1 METLLWETSQIGRPH
16 NQPSGA
22 GFKGR
27 RHNFQTEIDLFKAER
42 WGGGG
47 RGPTLLLAA
56 YWTRVDD
63 EMWFPRS
70 ELSNFALHLRGN
82 RAAWEQGKWAS
93 GGGGGAGGGSGG
105 SCYREVCL
113 NNSMSQAFKKTKEKK
128 RNEKP

>member
-1 METLLWETSQIGRPH
+1 METLLRETSQIGRPH
-16 NQPSGA
+16 NQPSGTR
-22 GFKGR
+22 FKGR

-42 WGGGG
+42 CQGG

-56 YWTRVDD
+56 YWTRADD

-93 GGGGGAGGGSGG
+93 GGGGGAGGGPGG
-105 SCYREVCL
+105 GVLLRRGLFEQQHV
-113 NNSMSQAFKKTKEKK
+113 TGI
-128 RNEKP
+128 